1 METMNGV
8 PVTEETI
15 HEWADEAERGYDIE
29 KVKKRGRRPSGDGPA
44 RVVPVRLDDTLLS
57 ALDARA
63 ESEHV
68 TRSSLIREVIRR
80 YVA

>member
-1 METMNGV
+1 METINGA
-8 PVTEETI
+8 PVTEEMI